1 MRKKNTEKLGD
12 ILGVVLKQNHLDEK
26 LYETRVINSWAAVLG
41 ETVNKYTQELYF
53 KNGTLYV
60 SITSSV
66 LRHELFLERAAI
78 KASLNRHVQ
87 AAVVKE
93 IIFR

>member
-1 MRKKNTEKLGD
+1 MRKKNTEKLRD
-12 ILGVVLKQNHLDEK
+12 ILEVVLKQNHLDEK
-26 LYETRVINSWAAVLG
+26 LYETRVINSWGAVLG
-41 ETVNKYTQELYF
+41 ETVNQYTQKLYF

-66 LRHELFLERAAI
+66 LRHELFLERVAI

-93 IIFR
+93 IIFQ